1 MEDDD
6 RAIAART
13 EDDAGEQTPEPTQ
26 GFMLEPAPHEVGAHL
41 IFTEYGLQPYHALDA
56 VVKSGGG
63 SKRTTFTGGGE
74 EWAIEVDAGDA
85 SETDSDERC
94 PDHSTFLGSL
104 SYHES
109 GLAPPEDPS
118 VNFEQDVVREFDLH
132 VKAMD
137 DSVGER
143 KANYQ
148 FSPRWPDMKTAE
160 GESVQTPEITGLNV
174 KAQGSNIAIEA
185 YPLLLRRALEALD
198 VNPDYFEEI
207 HSYSNIFAFERYV
220 RIDREKSGEVFGM
233 NSPMQRMFEHVE
245 GHAKFREL
253 REDDRNGVKGYHH
266 RIRYDSAAA
275 ATLIPGHGY
284 GKRVKHYHPEHP
296 REDPSDPLYHPK
308 AGVSLQTDLN
318 TEGTVPWADRHNLHE
333 ELDET
338 LLNLL
343 SWSGLPT
350 RPNGETFV
358 EDVYFRPSD
367 SARSLTLI
375 EDPTGGMKE
384 EQFAAARRAL
394 LGDPEDPSD
403 EGMNATE
410 RGAVRVLA
418 DGGEQDVS
426 ALAEAIGKS
435 RSTIYRVLEELSEL
449 VRNKNGTVGFG
460 SEYLADQFA
469 GLLSGASETIQQDG
483 ETGGS
488 SAWAAFKSRYGPEVS
503 ELPGNTIE
511 LKFGAID
518 GETDMKAVIRKGLG
532 AWLRSGREKRRFVY
546 GEAHWVQDGE
556 ACQAGGSYGPMDLPL
571 PASPRV
577 RALD

>member
-1 MEDDD
+1 MS
-6 RAIAART
+6 APAKAGTT
-13 EDDAGEQTPEPTQ
+13 EEPEPTR
-26 GFMLEPAPHEVGAHL
+26 GFLLDPAPHEVGAHL
-41 IFTEYGLQPYHALDA
+41 IFTECGLRPYHALDA
-56 VVKSGGG
+56 VVKSEGG
-63 SKRTTFTGGGE
+63 SKRTTFTVSGE
-74 EWAIEVDAGDA
+74 EWAIEVEGKDA
-85 SETDSDERC
+85 SSPETAESC
-94 PDHSTFLGSL
+94 PMCSTFLGSL

-132 VKAMD
+132 VRAME

-148 FSPRWPDMKTAE
+148 FSPRWPEMKTVG
-160 GESVQTPEITGLNV
+160 GEEVQTPEITGLNV
-174 KAQGSNIAIEA
+174 KTQGSNIAIEA
-185 YPLLLRRALEALD
+185 YPLLLRRAVDALD
-198 VNPDYFEEI
+198 VNPDYFEEV
-207 HSYSNIFAFERYV
+207 HRYSNIFAFERYV
-220 RIDREKSGEVFGM
+220 RIARSKSGAVFGT
-233 NSPMQRMFEHVE
+233 NSPMERAFEYIG

-253 REDDRNGVKGYHH
+253 REDDRNGVMGYHH
-266 RIRYDSAAA
+266 RMRYDSAAA
-275 ATLIPGHGY
+275 GMLIPGHGY

-296 REDPSDPLYHPK
+296 RTDPSDVLYHPK
-308 AGVSLQTDLN
+308 FGVSLQKGLN
-318 TEGTVPWADRHNLHE
+318 TEGAVAWSDREDLRE

-338 LLNLL
+338 LLNML

-358 EDVYFRPSD
+358 EDAYFSASD

-375 EDPTGGMKE
+375 EDPTEEMKE

-394 LGDPEDPSD
+394 VGDPDDPED

-410 RGAVRVLA
+410 RKAVRVLA
-418 DGGEQDVS
+418 DGGKQDVS

-435 RSTIYRVLEELSEL
+435 RSTVYRVLEALSGL
-449 VRNKNGTVGFG
+449 VRNNNGTVGFG
-460 SEYLADQFA
+460 SDYLAEQFA
-469 GLLSGASETIQQDG
+469 GLLSGASETIQKDG

-488 SAWAAFKSRYGPEVS
+488 SAWSAFMARYGPAVS
-503 ELPGNTIE
+503 ELPGDTIE
-511 LKFGAID
+511 LKFGAVD
-518 GETDMKAVIRKGLG
+518 GETDMKAVIRKGLS

-546 GEAHWVQDGE
+546 GEAHWIQDGE

-571 PASPRV
+571 GSSPRV

>member
-6 RAIAART
+6 RALAART
-13 EDDAGEQTPEPTQ
+13 DDDAGEQTPEPTQ
-26 GFMLEPAPHEVGAHL
+26 GFMLDPAPHEMGAHL
-41 IFTEYGLQPYHALDA
+41 IFTEYGLKPYHALDA

-63 SKRTTFTGGGE
+63 SKRTTFTVSGD
-74 EWAIEVDAGDA
+74 EWEIEVDAGDA
-85 SETDSDERC
+85 SEPDADESC
-94 PDHSTFLGSL
+94 PDSSTFLGSL

-118 VNFEQDVVREFDLH
+118 VNFEQEMVREFDLH

-148 FSPRWPDMKTAE
+148 FSPRWPDMKTDE
-160 GESVQTPEITGLNV
+160 GEDVQTPEITGLNV

-185 YPLLLRRALEALD
+185 YSLLLRRALKALD
-198 VNPDYFEEI
+198 VNPDYFGEI

-220 RIDREKSGEVFGM
+220 RIARAKSGAVFGA

-253 REDDRNGVKGYHH
+253 REDNRHGVMGYHH

-308 AGVSLQTDLN
+308 AGVSLQKDLN
-318 TEGTVPWADRHNLHE
+318 TEGTVPWSDRHDLRE

-343 SWSGLPT
+343 SWSELPT
-350 RPNGETFV
+350 RPNGKTFV
-358 EDVYFRPSD
+358 EDAYFSPTD

-375 EDPTGGMKE
+375 EDPTEGMKE
-384 EQFAAARRAL
+384 EQFVAARRAL
-394 LGDPEDPSD
+394 LGDPEDPDD

-410 RGAVRVLA
+410 RKAVRVLA
-418 DGGEQDVS
+418 DGGEKDVG

-435 RSTIYRVLEELSEL
+435 RSTIYRVLEALSEI
-449 VRNKNGTVGFG
+449 VRNNNGMVGFG
-460 SEYLADQFA
+460 SDYLAEQCA
-469 GLLSGASETIQQDG
+469 GLLSGAGEKIYRDG

-488 SAWAAFKSRYGPEVS
+488 SAWSAFLARFGPELS
-503 ELPGNTIE
+503 ELPGDTIE
-511 LKFGAID
+511 LKFGTVD
-518 GETDMKAVIRKGLG
+518 NETDMKAVIRKGLS
-532 AWLRSGREKRRFVY
+532 AWIRSGRKRRRFIY

-556 ACQAGGSYGPMDLPL
+556 ACQAGGSYGEMDLPL
-571 PASPRV
+571 PSSTRV